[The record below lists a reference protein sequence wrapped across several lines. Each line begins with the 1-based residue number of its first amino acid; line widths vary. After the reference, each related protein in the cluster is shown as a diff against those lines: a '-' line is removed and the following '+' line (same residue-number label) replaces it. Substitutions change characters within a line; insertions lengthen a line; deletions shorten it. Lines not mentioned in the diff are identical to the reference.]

1 MALCSF
7 IHVSHFLVKTL
18 RIALTKVFPIS
29 ALSYKVWSP
38 RTQEA
43 SDRTRARRRCLW
55 QDAALPVPTGGRL
68 WHSLC
73 AVCRRGTCHWA
84 PVPARPGRGPRCWPR
99 VARRPS
105 LLSAAQRPATSEVR
119 SARLDASPR
128 TPHLR
133 LWCAWRGL
141 DPVPLPAPWTGW
153 SFPVSDLSR
162 APGREAGALRTPDA
176 RAAAPRPAPQARGS
190 PTATPGYRWVH
201 SRVSRS
207 GALSAHSM
215 CPASVSRCG
224 PSSFVPHGAWGMV
237 PVNAPGSCPGT
248 RPQGLRFE
256 CQLKKTKA
264 V

>member
-7 IHVSHFLVKTL
+7 IHVFRFLVKTL

-43 SDRTRARRRCLW
+43 SDRTRARRQCLW

-84 PVPARPGRGPRCWPR
+84 PSPCTAGAWT
-99 VARRPS
+99 S
-105 LLSAAQRPATSEVR
+105 LLAPHCQGAVAAQRCSAASDLRGPFRTVR
-119 SARLDASPR
+119 RIASHT
-128 TPHLR
+128 TPSMQ
-133 LWCAWRGL
+133 

-256 CQLKKTKA
+256 CRLKKTKA